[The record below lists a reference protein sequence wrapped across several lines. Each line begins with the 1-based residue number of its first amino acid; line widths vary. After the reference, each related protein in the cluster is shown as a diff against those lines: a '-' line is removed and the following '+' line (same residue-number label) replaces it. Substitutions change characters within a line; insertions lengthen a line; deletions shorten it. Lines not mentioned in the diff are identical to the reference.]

1 VSQILV
7 ENANTW
13 RLSGELSFATV
24 GALLTEF
31 TQRATHTP
39 PKVVDLCD
47 VTRTDSAGL
56 ALLIEWIKLCTD
68 EPINFR
74 NIPAQMLS
82 IATVSGVENILTGT
96 LVPTTN

>member
-1 VSQILV
+1 MSQILI

-24 GALLTEF
+24 GALSTEI
-31 TQRATHTP
+31 TQQTP
-39 PKVVDLCD
+39 PKVVDLSH

-56 ALLIEWIKLCTD
+56 ALLIEWNKQRTD
-68 EPINFR
+68 APITFR

-82 IATVSGVENILTGT
+82 IATVCGVQDILNQ
-96 LVPTTN
+96 VS

>member
-1 VSQILV
+1 VSQIIV

-31 TQRATHTP
+31 TQRAAPTP
-39 PKVVDLCD
+39 PQVLDLCD

-56 ALLIEWIKLCTD
+56 ALLIELRGQTKNAPMT
-68 EPINFR
+68 FR

-82 IATVSGVENILTGT
+82 LAILSGVENI
-96 LVPTTN
+96 VARAS